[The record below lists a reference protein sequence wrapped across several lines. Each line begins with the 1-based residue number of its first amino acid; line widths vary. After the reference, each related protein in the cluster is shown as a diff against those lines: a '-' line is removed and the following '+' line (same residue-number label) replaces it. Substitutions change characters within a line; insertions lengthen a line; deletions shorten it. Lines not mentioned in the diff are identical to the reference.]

1 MKTGSKYYGFNNG
14 NEHGVKFF
22 KEETPENMDAET
34 NTYILREA
42 SENWF
47 NWFRGSNE
55 ATCSMDLASCK
66 QLPTFNNTL
75 LPCTKVWVDPVKH
88 HRKIHKY
95 EY

>member
-14 NEHGVKFF
+14 NEHGVKIF
-22 KEETPENMDAET
+22 KGKTPANPGT
-34 NTYILREA
+34 QTWILREA

-66 QLPTFNNTL
+66 
-75 LPCTKVWVDPVKH
+75 
-88 HRKIHKY
+88 
-95 EY
+95 

>member
-14 NEHGVKFF
+14 NEHGVKFS
-22 KEETPENMDAET
+22 KEETPENLGS

-47 NWFRGSNE
+47 GGSNE

-66 QLPTFNNTL
+66 
-75 LPCTKVWVDPVKH
+75 
-88 HRKIHKY
+88 
-95 EY
+95 